1 MSSLPLCQTR
11 TESKFSF
18 SSFFSAHLKATM
30 KMFWSRVSYWL
41 RCTLTYVVACKLV
54 NNHCTLCQFHT
65 WWSHQSCWGSNVAQ
79 RGTQWSH
86 RTARSVPCVCV
97 PWSWSPPGAALVQL
111 GWLHIEGMWPSDC
124 PEAFATIWWMPP
136 DRPRSTQVVPFFFLP
151 SRCLVTAWVGG
162 GGKTREENQREIL
175 ACEISAV
182 TSTGEP
188 PSPQRS
194 SSDSLPSAG
203 SKKKSKKSKT
213 LPVCYWFKYF
223 PKLQAQ
229 ETVVVLAAR
238 PARRQKSFQR
248 NIGLKND
255 RRKRETG

>member
-1 MSSLPLCQTR
+1 
-11 TESKFSF
+11 
-18 SSFFSAHLKATM
+18 M
-30 KMFWSRVSYWL
+30 KMFWSRVSYRL
-41 RCTLTYVVACKLV
+41 RRTLTYVVACKLV

-65 WWSHQSCWGSNVAQ
+65 WRSHQSCWASNVAQ

-86 RTARSVPCVCV
+86 RTARSVPCVCE

-136 DRPRSTQVVPFFFLP
+136 DRQRSTQVVPFFFYPPGVWLQ
-151 SRCLVTAWVGG
+151 LELAAE
-162 GGKTREENQREIL
+162 GKPGRKTSGRSSPWNL
-175 ACEISAV
+175 NCEISAA
-182 TSTGEP
+182 TSAGEP

-203 SKKKSKKSKT
+203 SKKKSKT

-248 NIGLKND
+248 NIRLKND

>member
-1 MSSLPLCQTR
+1 MLIASGSDLLRTSTTCQACLFCQTR
-11 TESKFSF
+11 TKSQFSF
-18 SSFFSAHLKATM
+18 SSFFPAHLKATM

-41 RCTLTYVVACKLV
+41 RRTLTYVVACKLV

-136 DRPRSTQVVPFFFLP
+136 DRPRSTQVVPFFFPTL
-151 SRCLVTAWVGG
+151 LVFGYSLSWRWRENP
-162 GGKTREENQREIL
+162 GGKPAGDPRREISTVRSRRRRAL
-175 ACEISAV
+175 AS
-182 TSTGEP
+182 P
-188 PSPQRS
+188 PCRS
-194 SSDSLPSAG
+194 VPRAILYLQQDQ
-203 SKKKSKKSKT
+203 KKKKKK
-213 LPVCYWFKYF
+213 
-223 PKLQAQ
+223 
-229 ETVVVLAAR
+229 
-238 PARRQKSFQR
+238 
-248 NIGLKND
+248 I
-255 RRKRETG
+255 

>member
-1 MSSLPLCQTR
+1 
-11 TESKFSF
+11 
-18 SSFFSAHLKATM
+18 M
-30 KMFWSRVSYWL
+30 KMFWSRVSYGL
-41 RCTLTYVVACKLV
+41 RRTLTYVVACKLV

-65 WWSHQSCWGSNVAQ
+65 WWSHQRCWGSNVAQ

-175 ACEISAV
+175 AVKSQLWDLGGDERWRAPLAAAFLERFFTFSRI
-182 TSTGEP
+182 
-188 PSPQRS
+188 
-194 SSDSLPSAG
+194 
-203 SKKKSKKSKT
+203 KKKKKKNLKHSASAID
-213 LPVCYWFKYF
+213 L
-223 PKLQAQ
+223 
-229 ETVVVLAAR
+229 
-238 PARRQKSFQR
+238 
-248 NIGLKND
+248 NIFLSYK
-255 RRKRETG
+255 RRKLLLF